1 MNQTVTPRLYNVKEA
16 ALYLGIGHKAVRELI
31 TQGRLPYVQRK
42 PGNSP
47 FLIDRLD
54 LDRWIEAN
62 KNPATQL

>member
-1 MNQTVTPRLYNVKEA
+1 MEQHVTPRLYNVKQA
-16 ALYLGIGHKAVRELI
+16 ALYLGIGAKAVRQLI

-54 LDRWIEAN
+54 LDRWIESN
-62 KNPATQL
+62 KMPATHI

>member
-1 MNQTVTPRLYNVKEA
+1 MVQNVTPRLYHVKDA
-16 ALYLGIGHKAVRELI
+16 ALYLGIGQKAVRQLI
-31 TQGRLPYVQRK
+31 AQGVLPYVQRK

-62 KNPATQL
+62 KTPATRL